1 MEFLKRLFGS
11 SGSNVAPVP
20 PISDGPL
27 VLGKGI
33 IVNIDQGLKLLLDGT
48 STVSIPAAQQ
58 AFAQGVVDLGQS
70 NWLTRLYLDD
80 QDYWLQVHTTGTR
93 DGQVEALVLFN
104 YLDSQVVHSNAE
116 LAQIAGPQSKIGLPT
131 VEHGGHTYQRE
142 WGESEGQ
149 TDLVEFMERVTNP
162 NESYEVKHLAMLY
175 TRDIG
180 LTGRKELLL
189 YSVEEDQEGAVSVS
203 TSLGVTL
210 FTTDLQTI

>member
-1 MEFLKRLFGS
+1 MDFLKRLFG
-11 SGSNVAPVP
+11 GLAPKPVP
-20 PISDGPL
+20 PIPDGPL
-27 VLGKGI
+27 GLGKGV
-33 IVNIDQGLKLLLDGT
+33 IVNIDQGLKFLLEDA
-48 STVSIPAAQQ
+48 SAVAIPVAQQ
-58 AFAQGVVDLGQS
+58 AFAQGEVDLGQS

-80 QDYWLQVHTTGTR
+80 KYYWLQVHTTGTR
-93 DGQVEALVLFN
+93 DGQVEAVVLFN
-104 YLDSQVVHSNAE
+104 YQDYQVVHSDAE
-116 LAQIAGPQSKIGLPT
+116 LARIAGPKSKIGFPI
-131 VEHGGHTYQRE
+131 VEHEGRTYQRE

-149 TDLVEFMERVTNP
+149 TDLVEFIERVSNP

-189 YSVEEDQEGAVSVS
+189 YSVEEDQEGSVSVS

>member
-1 MEFLKRLFGS
+1 MEFLKRLF
-11 SGSNVAPVP
+11 SGSASKPAPATQIP
-20 PISDGPL
+20 EGPL
-27 VLGKGI
+27 DLGKGV
-33 IVNIDQGLKLLLDGT
+33 IVNIDQALKLLLDGA
-48 STVSIPAAQQ
+48 SEVAIPVAQQ
-58 AFAQGVVDLGQS
+58 IFAEGVVDLGQS

-80 QDYWLQVHTTGTR
+80 KDYWLQVHSTGTR

-104 YLDSQVVHSNAE
+104 YTDYQVVHSNAE
-116 LAQIAGPQSKIGLPT
+116 LALIAGPQSKIGLPT
-131 VEHGGHTYQRE
+131 IELDGKTYHRE

-149 TDLVEFMERVTNP
+149 TDLVELLERVTSP
-162 NESYEVKHLAMLY
+162 NESYEVKHHSMLY

-210 FTTDLQTI
+210 FTTDLQTV

>member
-1 MEFLKRLFGS
+1 MEFFKRLFS
-11 SGSNVAPVP
+11 RSGSQGIQVP
-20 PISDGPL
+20 PIPDGPL
-27 VLGKGI
+27 GLGKGV
-33 IVNIDQGLKLLLDGT
+33 IVNIDPGLKLLLDGT
-48 STVSIPAAQQ
+48 STVSIPVVQQ
-58 AFAQGVVDLGQS
+58 AFAQGVIDLGQS

-80 QDYWLQVHTTGTR
+80 QDYWLQVHSTGSR

-104 YLDSQVVHSNAE
+104 YQDSQAVHSNAE
-116 LAQIAGPQSKIGLPT
+116 LARIAGPQSKIGLPT
-131 VEHGGHTYQRE
+131 VEHEGKTYQRE
-142 WGESEGQ
+142 WGESDGQ
-149 TDLVEFMERVTNP
+149 TDLVEFVERVSNP

-189 YSVEEDQEGAVSVS
+189 YSVEEDLEGAVSVS